1 MAGPLAGFDCLPVEA
16 ADLDLT
22 SLRVSL
28 QFRARDMQEIN
39 PLPDAGSELAIAPAE
54 RLAQARPQASNG
66 KWQAAIAISC
76 LLHAGVAAAF
86 LISSAGK
93 FDSREAE
100 QSEGGDHKGD
110 KVAGSAL
117 DKDPAAMNVTLVPPP
132 PTAKPHPAKAARP
145 APTAPSQPAQE
156 PVTHTPEPARDAAKQ
171 ASEPSAEPVKQPVA
185 TPDILVAATP
195 RPDDQSVAARTETPA
210 QPNAQAETTEIPVTV
225 PDQPPIPVARP
236 TGAAAPATAGAANER
251 SGTADGQDRLAEA
264 ASKGKRQKDPGST
277 AEDSYRGNVF
287 RKLGS
292 VNRTL
297 PPSLQLAARNNA
309 VVAFAI
315 GRKGDIDQLRILES
329 SGSPTFDEAALGI
342 VRKAAPFPPI
352 PSQASN
358 PSLEFEVGIG
368 PF

>member
-1 MAGPLAGFDCLPVEA
+1 MAGPLAGFDWLPVEA
-16 ADLDLT
+16 TDLDLT
-22 SLRVSL
+22 SLGASL
-28 QFRARDMQEIN
+28 QFRARDMQEIS
-39 PLPDAGSELAIAPAE
+39 PSPDAGNELAIAPAE
-54 RLAQARPQASNG
+54 RLAQARAQASNG

-76 LLHAGVAAAF
+76 LLHAGVAAVF
-86 LISSAGK
+86 LISSAGR

-117 DKDPAAMNVTLVPPP
+117 DKDPAAMNVTLVPPL
-132 PTAKPHPAKAARP
+132 PTAKPHPAKAAGP
-145 APTAPSQPAQE
+145 APTQPSQPAEE
-156 PVTHTPEPARDAAKQ
+156 PMTHAPEPARDAAKQ
-171 ASEPSAEPVKQPVA
+171 TSEPSAEPVKQPVA

-210 QPNAQAETTEIPVTV
+210 QPNAQAETSEMPVTV

-236 TGAAAPATAGAANER
+236 TPTAAPATARAEER

-264 ASKGKRQKDPGST
+264 ASKGKRQKDPGGA

-315 GRKGDIDQLRILES
+315 GRKGNIDQLRILES

-352 PSQASN
+352 PSQESN